1 MFEDQHILTADIE
14 QNRELIETFD
24 SPGQSRTLEKVND
37 YASLFPTGGIQK
49 RILYILG
56 SRFFHSG

>member
-1 MFEDQHILTADIE
+1 
-14 QNRELIETFD
+14 
-24 SPGQSRTLEKVND
+24 LEKVND
-37 YASLFPTGGIQK
+37 YACLFPTGGIQK